1 MQALGRLGRDD
12 CRRWEGWGEDYQNST
27 HYIAM
32 RKKTRVEA
40 TVRFLRIFK
49 YFMEWVHSRG
59 YIYLIFTAY
68 VYVDKHTEN
77 INLSTKSTVESTLPA
92 PRQ

>member
-1 MQALGRLGRDD
+1 MIAGAGKV
-12 CRRWEGWGEDYQNST
+12 GNKNYQNST
-27 HYIAM
+27 HSIAM

-40 TVRFLRIFK
+40 TVRLLQIFK

-68 VYVDKHTEN
+68 VYADKHSLITEN
-77 INLSTKSTVESTLPA
+77 IKYASTKSTVEST
-92 PRQ
+92 